1 MLKKTKI
8 VCTMGP
14 ATDKDG
20 IIEQLMENGMN
31 CARFNFSHGDHKE
44 QLRRINNVRAAMAKT
59 DKLVALLL
67 DTKGPEIRLG
77 LFPDGPVML
86 EKGQEF
92 TLVNENI
99 PGDKYKAHVN
109 YDNLYNEVKPGDTI
123 LLSDGLVG
131 LTVKEIKGKDIV
143 AEVLNDGKMSDRK
156 RVAVPGVS
164 LGLPPISEQDEK
176 DLIFGVEND
185 MDFVAA
191 SFIQRASDV
200 EAIRKIIHEHG
211 GHMEIISK
219 IENMEGVKNIDAIIE
234 ASDGIMVARGDL
246 GVEVPAEEVPII
258 QKDIIKKCSQAG
270 KIVIVATQML
280 ESMTTNPRPTRA
292 EVSDVA
298 NAIMDG
304 TDAIMLSGETAS
316 GNYPVE
322 AVKTMNSIA
331 TRVESSLH
339 YKSSLTSRG
348 FQYTH
353 VVISAVAHSAVQLA
367 LELNAKAI
375 ITRTVSGF
383 TAMKISSFRPRAA
396 ILTFAYSE
404 MVARHLQLRWG
415 VQVMNACIWEDVKD
429 PAGEAVRFAVRNNYL
444 EKGDI
449 AVIAAGMQQVD
460 GKMEASVEIRTV
472 DN

>member
-143 AEVLNDGKMSDRK
+143 TEVLNDGKMSDRK
-156 RVAVPGVS
+156 RVAVFLLVCHLFLSRMRRTLFSVLKMIWTS
-164 LGLPPISEQDEK
+164 LRLP
-176 DLIFGVEND
+176 
-185 MDFVAA
+185 
-191 SFIQRASDV
+191 
-200 EAIRKIIHEHG
+200 
-211 GHMEIISK
+211 
-219 IENMEGVKNIDAIIE
+219 
-234 ASDGIMVARGDL
+234 
-246 GVEVPAEEVPII
+246 
-258 QKDIIKKCSQAG
+258 
-270 KIVIVATQML
+270 
-280 ESMTTNPRPTRA
+280 
-292 EVSDVA
+292 
-298 NAIMDG
+298 
-304 TDAIMLSGETAS
+304 
-316 GNYPVE
+316 
-322 AVKTMNSIA
+322 
-331 TRVESSLH
+331 
-339 YKSSLTSRG
+339 
-348 FQYTH
+348 
-353 VVISAVAHSAVQLA
+353 
-367 LELNAKAI
+367 
-375 ITRTVSGF
+375 
-383 TAMKISSFRPRAA
+383 SFREQV
-396 ILTFAYSE
+396 T
-404 MVARHLQLRWG
+404 LRLS
-415 VQVMNACIWEDVKD
+415 
-429 PAGEAVRFAVRNNYL
+429 VRLFMSM
-444 EKGDI
+444 
-449 AVIAAGMQQVD
+449 AVIWKSFPRLRTWKVLRTSMQLSKLPMV
-460 GKMEASVEIRTV
+460 SW
-472 DN
+472 

>member
-44 QLRRINNVRAAMAKT
+44 QLRRINSVRAAMAKT

-143 AEVLNDGKMSDRK
+143 TEVLNDGKMSDRK

-185 MDFVAA
+185 VDFVAA
-191 SFIQRASDV
+191 SFI
-200 EAIRKIIHEHG
+200 
-211 GHMEIISK
+211 
-219 IENMEGVKNIDAIIE
+219 
-234 ASDGIMVARGDL
+234 
-246 GVEVPAEEVPII
+246 
-258 QKDIIKKCSQAG
+258 
-270 KIVIVATQML
+270 
-280 ESMTTNPRPTRA
+280 
-292 EVSDVA
+292 
-298 NAIMDG
+298 
-304 TDAIMLSGETAS
+304 
-316 GNYPVE
+316 
-322 AVKTMNSIA
+322 
-331 TRVESSLH
+331 
-339 YKSSLTSRG
+339 
-348 FQYTH
+348 
-353 VVISAVAHSAVQLA
+353 
-367 LELNAKAI
+367 
-375 ITRTVSGF
+375 
-383 TAMKISSFRPRAA
+383 
-396 ILTFAYSE
+396 
-404 MVARHLQLRWG
+404 RHLSP
-415 VQVMNACIWEDVKD
+415 M
-429 PAGEAVRFAVRNNYL
+429 
-444 EKGDI
+444 
-449 AVIAAGMQQVD
+449 
-460 GKMEASVEIRTV
+460 
-472 DN
+472 